1 MWADDRPSDETLE
14 VTKVSATSTRAPTLS
29 AAPALRSLG
38 WVMRRALFGL
48 TLLVTLAFAGA
59 WLLHASIDPAI
70 EAAQGTA
77 DE

>member
-1 MWADDRPSDETLE
+1 
-14 VTKVSATSTRAPTLS
+14 
-29 AAPALRSLG
+29 
-38 WVMRRALFGL
+38 MRRALFGL